1 MSKDAPP
8 QKKGYSLRAV
18 TSHLT
23 FAFSPFSAWQG
34 RHPCSL
40 PALQHTC
47 RLPFPAEPLSL
58 EPPGQHL
65 PREVVLAQLST
76 AMVENWTPQAHN
88 LPIRLQGPASFIL
101 GLVALNNG

>member
-1 MSKDAPP
+1 MSK
-8 QKKGYSLRAV
+8 AV
-18 TSHLT
+18 KNKRSFSGSSITSHLT

-34 RHPCSL
+34 RHRCSL
-40 PALQHTC
+40 PALAHTC
-47 RLPFPAEPLSL
+47 CLLGPAEPLSL
-58 EPPGQHL
+58 EAPGQHL

-88 LPIRLQGPASFIL
+88 LPERLQGPESFIL